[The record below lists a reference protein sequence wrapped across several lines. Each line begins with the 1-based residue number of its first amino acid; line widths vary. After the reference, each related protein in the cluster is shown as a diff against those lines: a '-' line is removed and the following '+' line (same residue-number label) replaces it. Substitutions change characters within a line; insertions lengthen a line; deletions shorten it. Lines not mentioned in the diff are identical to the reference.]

1 MKKKITKTLLI
12 EPEDEKIEMVNNVIH
27 QSIEEAIGTLRKKA
41 NLSTTEATEM
51 MEIDRSL
58 LSKPEHGKY
67 VSIDKLAEIIT
78 YNISFIRGNS
88 KGRISQQETLNEIT
102 T

>member
-1 MKKKITKTLLI
+1 MRKDHGGGVHFDGFAYNFSRMHL
-12 EPEDEKIEMVNNVIH
+12 NVAK
-27 QSIEEAIGTLRKKA
+27 STRKKA
-41 NLSTTEATEM
+41 NLSTTEASEM
-51 MEIDRSL
+51 MEIDRNL

-88 KGRISQQETLNEIT
+88 KGRISQQEILNEIT

>member
-27 QSIEEAIGTLRKKA
+27 QSIEELLVA
-41 NLSTTEATEM
+41 SEM
-51 MEIDRSL
+51 MEIDRNL

-88 KGRISQQETLNEIT
+88 KGRISQQEILNEIT

>member
-1 MKKKITKTLLI
+1 
-12 EPEDEKIEMVNNVIH
+12 
-27 QSIEEAIGTLRKKA
+27 
-41 NLSTTEATEM
+41 M

-88 KGRISQQETLNEIT
+88 KGRISQQETLNEIFIFFLRART
-102 T
+102 ASFHFFVYLC

>member
-1 MKKKITKTLLI
+1 M
-12 EPEDEKIEMVNNVIH
+12 EK
-27 QSIEEAIGTLRKKA
+27 
-41 NLSTTEATEM
+41 
-51 MEIDRSL
+51 DRSL
-58 LSKPEHGKY
+58 MSHPDRCKY

-88 KGRISQQETLNEIT
+88 KGRISQQEILNEIT

>member
-27 QSIEEAIGTLRKKA
+27 QSIEELLVPYEKKA

-88 KGRISQQETLNEIT
+88 KGRISQQEILNEIT

>member
-1 MKKKITKTLLI
+1 
-12 EPEDEKIEMVNNVIH
+12 
-27 QSIEEAIGTLRKKA
+27 
-41 NLSTTEATEM
+41 M

-78 YNISFIRGNS
+78 YNISFIRGSS

>member
-1 MKKKITKTLLI
+1 
-12 EPEDEKIEMVNNVIH
+12 
-27 QSIEEAIGTLRKKA
+27 
-41 NLSTTEATEM
+41 M
-51 MEIDRSL
+51 MEIDRNL

-78 YNISFIRGNS
+78 YNISFI
-88 KGRISQQETLNEIT
+88 GRISQQEILNEIT

>member
-27 QSIEEAIGTLRKKA
+27 QSIEGLLVRKKA
-41 NLSTTEATEM
+41 NLSTTEASEM
-51 MEIDRSL
+51 MEIDRNL

-88 KGRISQQETLNEIT
+88 KGRISQQEILNEIT

>member
-1 MKKKITKTLLI
+1 
-12 EPEDEKIEMVNNVIH
+12 
-27 QSIEEAIGTLRKKA
+27 
-41 NLSTTEATEM
+41 M

-88 KGRISQQETLNEIT
+88 KGRISQQEILNP
-102 T
+102 

>member
-1 MKKKITKTLLI
+1 MWYTN
-12 EPEDEKIEMVNNVIH
+12 P
-27 QSIEEAIGTLRKKA
+27 LRSYWYPTKKA
-41 NLSTTEATEM
+41 NLSTTEASEM
-51 MEIDRSL
+51 MEIDRNL

-88 KGRISQQETLNEIT
+88 KGRISQQEILNEIT

>member
-1 MKKKITKTLLI
+1 VYVDLNHDGKIDQNDMTR
-12 EPEDEKIEMVNNVIH
+12 D
-27 QSIEEAIGTLRKKA
+27 
-41 NLSTTEATEM
+41 
-51 MEIDRSL
+51 L

-88 KGRISQQETLNEIT
+88 KGRISQQEILNEIT

>member
-1 MKKKITKTLLI
+1 ML
-12 EPEDEKIEMVNNVIH
+12 
-27 QSIEEAIGTLRKKA
+27 
-41 NLSTTEATEM
+41 
-51 MEIDRSL
+51 EIDRNL

-88 KGRISQQETLNEIT
+88 KGRISQQEILNEIT